1 MTHVFADRS
10 AGTVLSSFSWL
21 QDVVMSSYVKYR
33 VAAADKIPN
42 DCHLDE
48 PIEPEGGRPGG
59 TICPQPLQTL
69 DR

>member
-1 MTHVFADRS
+1 
-10 AGTVLSSFSWL
+10 
-21 QDVVMSSYVKYR
+21 MSSYVKCR